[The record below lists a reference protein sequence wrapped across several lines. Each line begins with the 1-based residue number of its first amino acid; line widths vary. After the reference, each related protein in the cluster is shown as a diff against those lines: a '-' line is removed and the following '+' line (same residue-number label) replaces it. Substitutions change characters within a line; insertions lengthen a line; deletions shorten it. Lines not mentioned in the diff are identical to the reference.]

1 MTSERRSVHGALPDG
16 VADREQG
23 YTHNP
28 NPDDEVAANRARFEE
43 RQRELQADRV
53 TASELM
59 SEMQH
64 RLGEQ
69 YQQAQHDP
77 EHQAMVAE
85 QREHQAVDPPYR
97 RGGQEHAGE
106 PEAMAPMPGNVELG
120 RHAPKPTTPRD
131 AEDFAS

>member
-16 VADREQG
+16 VADRAQG

-28 NPDDEVAANRARFEE
+28 NPEDELAAQRARFAE
-43 RQRELQADRV
+43 RQRELQADRAA
-53 TASELM
+53 ASERLG
-59 SEMQH
+59 EIQH
-64 RLGEQ
+64 DLGEQ

-85 QREHQAVDPPYR
+85 QRAHQAVDAPHQ
-97 RGGQEHAGE
+97 RGGQEYAGE

-131 AEDFAS
+131 AEDFA